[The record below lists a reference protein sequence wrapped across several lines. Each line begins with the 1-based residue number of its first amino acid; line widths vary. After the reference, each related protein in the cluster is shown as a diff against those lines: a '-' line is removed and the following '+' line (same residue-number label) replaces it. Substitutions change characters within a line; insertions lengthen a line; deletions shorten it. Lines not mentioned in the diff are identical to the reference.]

1 MVISSEQFPSSDP
14 AAPVFRPEAFKGRE
28 GLVRNMLR
36 RLERG
41 ESLSLVGGP
50 KLGKTS
56 LLLHLA
62 WQLNHSGP
70 SSKSTGPSALYVD
83 VADEADWKRFH
94 SRPPNPDTILLLDNC
109 DRLVEGKTRSLSD
122 IDLLPGGSTV
132 FAGGRAWREVVR
144 GGDLPNTLKSIP
156 LSMFLEKEAQ
166 QLFNPDLSTEQHST
180 ILTYAGTHPYIFKLL
195 QAAFLREGL
204 HVSTAQIISEVKR
217 FLSSFFQDGLDQL
230 REPLEYQVLAY
241 VIEADNPVNP
251 REVARAIGMPTIK
264 PVADTLCVLGLVSRW
279 IRDEEATLSAGSR
292 LFSEWYREKVA
303 S

>member
-1 MVISSEQFPSSDP
+1 MSNTIDQFPSADP
-14 AAPVFRPEAFKGRE
+14 AAPVFRPGVFKGRE
-28 GLVRNMLR
+28 GLVRNVLW

-62 WQLNHSGP
+62 WQLNHARP
-70 SSKSTGPSALYVD
+70 SSKSAGPSALYVD
-83 VADEADWKRFH
+83 VADQADWKRFH

-109 DRLVEGKTRSLSD
+109 DQLIEGKTRSLSD

-144 GGDLPNTLKSIP
+144 GGDLPHNLKLIP
-156 LSMFLEKEAQ
+156 LAVFLEKEAQ
-166 QLFNPDLSTEQHST
+166 QLFNPDLPAEQHSV
-180 ILTYAGTHPYIFKLL
+180 ILTYAGTHPYIFKVL
-195 QAAFLREGL
+195 QAAFRREGL
-204 HVSTAQIISEVKR
+204 QVPREQIVSEVKR
-217 FLSSFFQDGLDQL
+217 SLSSFFQDCVSQL
-230 REPLEYQVLAY
+230 REPLERQVLTY
-241 VIEADNPVNP
+241 VLEADKPVNP
-251 REVARAIGMPTIK
+251 REVARAIGLPTIK
-264 PVADTLCVLGLVSRW
+264 PVADTLCALGLVSRW

-292 LFSEWYREKVA
+292 LFNEWYGETVV

>member
-1 MVISSEQFPSSDP
+1 MSISTEQFPSADP
-14 AAPVFRPEAFKGRE
+14 VAPVFRPGAFKGRD
-28 GLVRNMLR
+28 GLVRNMLW

-62 WQLNHSGP
+62 WQLNHARP

-109 DRLVEGKTRSLSD
+109 DLLVEGKTRSLSD

-132 FAGGRAWREVVR
+132 FAGARAWREVVR
-144 GGDLPNTLKSIP
+144 GGGLPHTLKSIP
-156 LSMFLEKEAQ
+156 LAVFLEKEAQ
-166 QLFNPDLSTEQHST
+166 QLFSPDLSTEQHASV
-180 ILTYAGTHPYIFKLL
+180 LTYAGTQPYIFKVL
-195 QAAFLREGL
+195 QAELLRAGPSVRTEQ
-204 HVSTAQIISEVKR
+204 VAYDVKQS
-217 FLSSFFQDGLDQL
+217 LSSFFQDCVNQL
-230 REPLEYQVLAY
+230 REPLEQQVLAY
-241 VIEADNPVNP
+241 VIEAGKPVNP
-251 REVARAIGMPTIK
+251 REVARAVGLPTIK
-264 PVADTLCVLGLVSRW
+264 PVADTLCALGLVGRW
-279 IRDEEATLSAGSR
+279 IRDEEATLSANSL
-292 LFSEWYREKVA
+292 LFSEWYRETVA

>member
-1 MVISSEQFPSSDP
+1 MSIITNQLSPTDP
-14 AAPVFRPEAFKGRE
+14 AAPVFRSEEFKGRE
-28 GLVRNMLR
+28 GLVRNVLW

-62 WQLNHSGP
+62 WQMNHARP
-70 SSKSTGPSALYVD
+70 SSKSTGPSAVYVD

-94 SRPPNPDTILLLDNC
+94 SRPPNPETILLLDNC
-109 DRLVEGKTRSLSD
+109 DLLVEGKTRSLSD

-132 FAGGRAWREVVR
+132 FAGARSWREVVR
-144 GGDLPNTLKSIP
+144 GGDLPHTPKTIP
-156 LSMFLEKEAQ
+156 LSVFLEKEAQ
-166 QLFNPDLSTEQHST
+166 QLFSPDLSTEHQT
-180 ILTYAGTHPYIFKLL
+180 IVLSYAGTHPYIFKLF

-204 HVSTAQIISEVKR
+204 HVPTEQIVSEVKKT
-217 FLSSFFQDGLDQL
+217 LSSFFHDCVNQL
-230 REPLEYQVLAY
+230 REPLEHQVLAY
-241 VIEADNPVNP
+241 VINASKPVNP
-251 REVARAIGMPTIK
+251 KEVARAVGLPTIK
-264 PVADTLCVLGLVSRW
+264 PVADTLCALGLIGRW

-292 LFSEWYREKVA
+292 LFNEWYRETVA